1 MPFAQK
7 SLLMWIGLIALTINP
22 IFAAGLDSITVG
34 PAVFQ
39 VQMYETPEQR
49 ERGLMFRRELPPNQG
64 MLFVQP
70 TGRAAF
76 WMKNT
81 YPARSAVFRPDGTLL
96 QIEANALPCQTPDC
110 PVYTSRKAT
119 VRYILEIN
127 AGAAAR
133 WHPAQRPTALQLSR
147 SETTGHAEPR
157 GDGVATVP
165 PESAGRDPHARR
177 GLSAFVFVDDHQLY
191 IRSTVIRLNPASI
204 NSSTERSSST

>member
-7 SLLMWIGLIALTINP
+7 SLLMWLGLIALTINP
-22 IFAAGLDSITVG
+22 IFAAGLTSITVG

-39 VQMYETPEQR
+39 VDVAKTPEQR

-81 YPARSAVFRPDGTLL
+81 FIPLDLLYFDPDGTLL

-127 AGAAAR
+127 AGAAA
-133 WHPAQRPTALQLSR
+133 QR
-147 SETTGHAEPR
+147 G
-157 GDGVATVP
+157 
-165 PESAGRDPHARR
+165 
-177 GLSAFVFVDDHQLY
+177 
-191 IRSTVIRLNPASI
+191 IRLNDRLRF
-204 NSSTERSSST
+204 E